1 MGKVLPQPEAETTSV
16 ARCDSV
22 IGKRSATLASEDEFQ
37 PPSPTLGLFHRADS
51 FLQLLFNARRHH
63 LRKAPLR
70 EMSKDMHPSLFDDEN
85 DDGSSSPG
93 EGSTGRKTE
102 HEKEDSPDGDVSESG
117 FSEESGFSDRNT
129 GEDASG
135 DRPVENSSVQG
146 SSVQGSS
153 VEGSSEGSSDQSF
166 TAEERPDQ
174 GGFPDRNTSDEDDSG
189 TGNEGFPGN
198 GFSESGKSSAEEE
211 PSAGEGSST
220 ENESSSGSPAGGRP
234 PKPPEERRDA
244 RLSVCMTEDLLAR
257 IEQQAEDAGLSKSAY
272 ARRALAG
279 KDLQTRVDQQTL
291 DTLYNAGVSMRNV
304 QEAIEAG
311 RRPKAADVE
320 KALQALE
327 TVIEEIDQRGE

>member
-16 ARCDSV
+16 ARCDYV
-22 IGKRSATLASEDEFQ
+22 IGKRSVTLASEDEFQ
-37 PPSPTLGLFHRADS
+37 PFSPTLGLFHRADS

-63 LRKAPLR
+63 LRKASLR

-117 FSEESGFSDRNT
+117 FSDRNT

-135 DRPVENSSVQG
+135 DRPVEN
-146 SSVQGSS
+146 
-153 VEGSSEGSSDQSF
+153 SSEGSSDQSF

-291 DTLYNAGVSMRNV
+291 DTLYNAGVSMRKV

-327 TVIEEIDQRGE
+327 TVIEKIDQRGE

>member
-16 ARCDSV
+16 ARCDYV
-22 IGKRSATLASEDEFQ
+22 IGKRSVTLASEDEFQ
-37 PPSPTLGLFHRADS
+37 PFSPTLGLFHRADS

-63 LRKAPLR
+63 LRKASLR

-117 FSEESGFSDRNT
+117 FSDRNT

-146 SSVQGSS
+146 LS

-174 GGFPDRNTSDEDDSG
+174 SGFPDRNTSDEDDSG

-291 DTLYNAGVSMRNV
+291 DTLYNAGVSMRKV
-304 QEAIEAG
+304 QESIEAG

>member
-1 MGKVLPQPEAETTSV
+1 
-16 ARCDSV
+16 
-22 IGKRSATLASEDEFQ
+22 
-37 PPSPTLGLFHRADS
+37 
-51 FLQLLFNARRHH
+51 
-63 LRKAPLR
+63 
-70 EMSKDMHPSLFDDEN
+70 MSKDMHPSLFDDEN

-102 HEKEDSPDGDVSESG
+102 HEKDSPDGDVS
-117 FSEESGFSDRNT
+117 ESGFSDRNT

-135 DRPVENSSVQG
+135 DRPVEN
-146 SSVQGSS
+146 
-153 VEGSSEGSSDQSF
+153 SSEGSSDQSF

-291 DTLYNAGVSMRNV
+291 DTLYNAGVSMRKV

>member
-1 MGKVLPQPEAETTSV
+1 VGKVLPQPEAETTSV
-16 ARCDSV
+16 ARCDYV
-22 IGKRSATLASEDEFQ
+22 IGKRSVTLASEDEFQ
-37 PPSPTLGLFHRADS
+37 PFSPTLGLFHRADS
-51 FLQLLFNARRHH
+51 FLQLLFSARRHH
-63 LRKAPLR
+63 LRKASLR
-70 EMSKDMHPSLFDDEN
+70 EMSKDIHPSLFDDEN

-102 HEKEDSPDGDVSESG
+102 HEKEDSSDGDVS
-117 FSEESGFSDRNT
+117 ESGFSDRNT

-135 DRPVENSSVQG
+135 DRPVEN
-146 SSVQGSS
+146 
-153 VEGSSEGSSDQSF
+153 SSEGSSDQSF

-291 DTLYNAGVSMRNV
+291 DTLYNAGVSMRKV

-327 TVIEEIDQRGE
+327 TVIEKIDQRGE